1 MSGEFRATLA
11 SRRSVLVP
19 LDAPYI
25 AGGVW
30 IYGST
35 SKLGVLANQ
44 LTGWLAGRSV
54 TMVPGTNAVWEPP
67 FTLLQFQEWLNRAS
81 DVVNK
86 GISTWI
92 VQLPRDRRRRRF
104 NLLLLGSSRAPV
116 AFAKFT
122 ENPANPLALEALK
135 RFDDEP
141 TRAFWSP
148 GLLSTDRVG
157 NMSVVMST
165 PMPNRR
171 HWPATLKPETRYKI
185 LEEIRGRLGDLAHPD
200 AFVHGD
206 FAPWNVRRL
215 ADAGI
220 AVVDWEEATKGVA
233 GADALWFV
241 LCSKAG
247 ARSNHKGVLS
257 ELKAGGRYS
266 EDEVVAAA
274 RFWLHRLDQDEAA
287 EIDPEEEMPAKLN
300 TFGGRLRSMLE
311 RIAEA

>member
-1 MSGEFRATLA
+1 MSREFRATLA
-11 SRRSVLVP
+11 SRSRVLVP
-19 LDAPYI
+19 RDAPYI

-35 SKLGVLANQ
+35 SNVGVIANQ
-44 LTGWLAGRSV
+44 LTGWLAGRS
-54 TMVPGTNAVWEPP
+54 TAIVPGTNAVWEPP
-67 FTLLQFQEWLNRAS
+67 LTFRQFREWLDRAC

-86 GISTWI
+86 RISTWV

-104 NLLLLGSSRAPV
+104 NLLLLESSGAPV

-122 ENPANPLALEALK
+122 TNPANPLALEALK
-135 RFDDEP
+135 RFEDEP
-141 TRAFWSP
+141 TKAFWSP
-148 GLLSTDRVG
+148 GLLSTDQAG
-157 NMSVVMST
+157 NMTVVMST

-171 HWPATLKPETRYKI
+171 HWPAILEPDTRHRI
-185 LEEIRGRLGDLAHPD
+185 LEEIRGRLGDLAYPR

-215 ADAGI
+215 AGARI

-241 LCSKAG
+241 LCSR
-247 ARSNHKGVLS
+247 ARADHKVVVN
-257 ELKAGGRYS
+257 ELTAEDRYS
-266 EDEVVAAA
+266 ETEIVSAA
-274 RFWLHRLDQDEAA
+274 RYWLQRLDREEAA
-287 EIDPEEEMPAKLN
+287 EIDPEQEMPAQLDS
-300 TFGGRLRSMLE
+300 FSQRLRSMLE